1 MKSSFSRVSR
11 DMYKKA
17 LQMGIC
23 LHRGPVGKIWRRG
36 PLPGTEREGR
46 PCSLL
51 TPRDMKKMALVVSIC
66 LRRVPVGETWRGG
79 LFTGDFER
87 QVRELL

>member
-1 MKSSFSRVSR
+1 
-11 DMYKKA
+11 MYKKA
-17 LQMGIC
+17 LQTGIS

-46 PCSLL
+46 PCSLR
-51 TPRDMKKMALVVSIC
+51 TPKDMKKMALVVGIS
-66 LRRVPVGETWRGG
+66 LRRVSVGETWRGG

-87 QVRELL
+87 QVRELLQGKPTNEHTS